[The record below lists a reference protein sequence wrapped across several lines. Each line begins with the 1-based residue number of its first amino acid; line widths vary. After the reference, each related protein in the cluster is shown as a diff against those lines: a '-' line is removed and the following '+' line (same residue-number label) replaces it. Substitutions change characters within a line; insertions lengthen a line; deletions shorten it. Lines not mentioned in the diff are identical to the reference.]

1 MKQRSVR
8 TTRLYALF
16 SAAAGLLLGIARILI
31 SRTGMDPG
39 IEMYRLDCTAANFL
53 HIALIVC
60 GVLAFS
66 VMLPVRR
73 NAPVIRCEKPS
84 KPSMYFSLF
93 TAFMLLAYDLI
104 LVLNLARD
112 DFAGI
117 GPLIGRTPL
126 SMTGQATVTLASAI
140 FLSLLILAAVPA
152 SVFYFKCAY
161 VEQGKEGSFAG
172 FSTAPVVWF
181 ILYALHNYFDPAVAF
196 NSPVKVLRLV
206 VILVFML
213 YAIQEARFIV
223 GAPIPYLY
231 YAAADLALL
240 FGFMISISDAVLYA
254 MNIISLPEGYL
265 MPALAFFLTL
275 YVLARVLSA
284 EEAPVSD
291 AVPAEPAEAEVSE
304 ADIPAADTS
313 AADTSPADT
322 SEEDTS
328 EVDSPAAETE
338 VKSDSA
344 PNT

>member
-1 MKQRSVR
+1 MKKLSVR

-16 SAAAGLLLGIARILI
+16 SAAAGIILGIARILI

-39 IEMYRLDCTAANFL
+39 IEMYRLDCTAANVL
-53 HIALIVC
+53 HTAFIVC
-60 GVLAFS
+60 GILAFS
-66 VMLPVRR
+66 VFLPARLKA
-73 NAPVIRCEKPS
+73 APVIRCEKPS

-104 LVLNLARD
+104 LVLHLARD

-140 FLSLLILAAVPA
+140 FLSLLIIAAIPA

-161 VEQGKEGSFAG
+161 VEEGKEGSFAG

-213 YAIQEARFIV
+213 YSIQEARFIV
-223 GAPIPYLY
+223 GAPIPHLY
-231 YAAADLALL
+231 YGAADLALL
-240 FGFMISISDAVLYA
+240 FGFMISISDAALYA
-254 MNIISLPEGYL
+254 MNIVSLPEGYL
-265 MPALAFFLTL
+265 MPALALFLTL
-275 YVLARVLSA
+275 YVLSRVLSA
-284 EEAPVSD
+284 QEAETAD
-291 AVPAEPAEAEVSE
+291 AVPAETAGAEASE
-304 ADIPAADTS
+304 AGTPAADTS
-313 AADTSPADT
+313 AADTS
-322 SEEDTS
+322 
-328 EVDSPAAETE
+328 AAETE
-338 VKSDSA
+338 EKSDSA